1 MSDPDS
7 PRRRT
12 VLRRLGAGGL
22 ALLSGA
28 TASAG
33 ASSDDPPCSPY
44 ECPSQYP
51 DYPAFYDDDDSATSY
66 STDYDTDHH
75 SVAKVYEP
83 QAADYADSWEVWMT
97 TSSFVSTTAREE
109 HPLDG
114 YIDYIMEQETVCTY
128 EEGSGTSLD
137 QKKLDGWYGAKGF
150 TQGDD
155 SYGWDDF
162 AFDTVEYGAG
172 FVPYVGTGSATW
184 SYLDSVASGV
194 SENIDNTEEIKRRWY
209 YDDDDEAPLPGGPW
223 KGKTTTYVKFRA
235 DMNESTTM
243 DITLDNEPTTYD
255 NFGKTH
261 TTMSFTL
268 EAPDVQPQVLTELS
282 DEKLAEMGIDRIDA
296 DTIRRDPGH
305 ARRLGETGRRR
316 VQEGGSVYVA
326 RRTDN

>member
-1 MSDPDS
+1 MFD
-7 PRRRT
+7 
-12 VLRRLGAGGL
+12 
-22 ALLSGA
+22 
-28 TASAG
+28 
-33 ASSDDPPCSPY
+33 
-44 ECPSQYP
+44 
-51 DYPAFYDDDDSATSY
+51 DDDDSATSY
-66 STDYDTDHH
+66 STDYDTEHQ

-83 QAADYADSWEVWMT
+83 QVPEDGDGEPIVDSWVVWMT
-97 TSSFVSTTAREE
+97 TSSFVSTTARED

-137 QKKLDGWYGAKGF
+137 QKNLDGWYGAKGF
-150 TQGDD
+150 TDGDD

-172 FVPYVGTGSATW
+172 FVPYVGTGQATW
-184 SYLDSVASGV
+184 NYLDGVASGV
-194 SENIDNTEEIKRRWY
+194 SENIDNTEEITRRWHY
-209 YDDDDEAPLPGGPW
+209 NDGDETPLPGGPW
-223 KGKTTTYVKFRA
+223 KGKTTTYLKFRA

-268 EAPDVQPQVLTELS
+268 DAPDVQPQALSELS
-282 DEKLAEMGIDRIDA
+282 DEKLAEMGIDRIDS
-296 DTIRRDPGH
+296 DTIRRNPSH
-305 ARRLGETGRRR
+305 ARRLGETSRQR

-326 RRTDN
+326 RRTDH